1 MLETALETP
10 EVVEFKAPPLCVGAA
25 TVEVPQ
31 KAAEVMK
38 IDEKALG
45 LIELFGKK
53 AAPCGRPPDLSKA
66 PVGGS
71 LPPVPPSKAG
81 FSLDN
86 VNTMLEKGGHQPLS
100 ASELAIRKV
109 RGDPPPCTIVKGD
122 ARSPLPSEIVRED
135 PPPVPKVS
143 CLPSEGAGDVAA
155 GAEDVAAVVSAFLKG
170 RGAASGL
177 LPELSDSEL

>member
-1 MLETALETP
+1 VVKAPPLLETALETP
-10 EVVEFKAPPLCVGAA
+10 EVVEFKAPPLGVGTA

-38 IDEKALG
+38 VDEKALG
-45 LIELFGKK
+45 LIELFGDK

-66 PVGGS
+66 PVSGS

-81 FSLDN
+81 ASLDN
-86 VNTMLEKGGHQPLS
+86 VNTMLKKGGHQPLS

-109 RGDPPPCTIVKGD
+109 RGEPPPCTIVK
-122 ARSPLPSEIVRED
+122 VD

-143 CLPSEGAGDVAA
+143 SLPSEGAGDVAA
-155 GAEDVAAVVSAFLKG
+155 GAEDAAAVVSAFLKG